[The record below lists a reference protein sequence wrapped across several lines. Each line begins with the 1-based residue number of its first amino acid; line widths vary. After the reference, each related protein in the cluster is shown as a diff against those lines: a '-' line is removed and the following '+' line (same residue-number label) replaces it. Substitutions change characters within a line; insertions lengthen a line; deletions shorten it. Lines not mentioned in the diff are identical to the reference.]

1 MDSNAGKMRPGII
14 LAVCLVALATVTA
27 LFWRTWAQD
36 KAAKEALRQEGQQ
49 LRAQVEERD
58 QKIKDLQGKLRQFKG
73 LPGFSP
79 LAGDD
84 ERLSGSGG
92 VEVELSHRLADLTV
106 LQSNMLALV
115 ERLTARVSAMDSTDA
130 LPKGGQAV
138 VGVLEN
144 YLAQYQQQAEEAKQK
159 AASFLLTLNVPAEI
173 AGMEAKSALE
183 NANLKV
189 YWPYFEAR
197 TDREN
202 AEVRIDRLRRQVER
216 ARINA
221 SIEAATTGGK

>member
-1 MDSNAGKMRPGII
+1 MDSNLRQLRPGIV
-14 LAVCLVALATVTA
+14 LLVCLVALATITTF
-27 LFWRTWAQD
+27 FWRTWAQD
-36 KAAKEALRQEGQQ
+36 KAVKEALRQESQQ
-49 LRAQVEERD
+49 LRAQLEERD
-58 QKIKDLQGKLRQFKG
+58 QQIKALQGKVRQLRG
-73 LPGFSP
+73 VPGITP
-79 LAGDD
+79 LTGED
-84 ERLSGSGG
+84 ERMSGSGG
-92 VEVELSHRLADLTV
+92 IEIELSHRLADLTV

-115 ERLTARVSAMDSTDA
+115 ERLTARVSALDSTDA

-138 VGVLEN
+138 VSVLEN

-173 AGMEAKSALE
+173 AGMEAKTALE
-183 NANLKV
+183 NANLKL

-221 SIEAATTGGK
+221 SIEAATSGGK